1 MQNLCLQPARG
12 CHHTASAYLGTAA
25 GRRAAD
31 QRQLRGGRQ
40 LAPPPARYQR
50 AANVR
55 HNRAGREGTPP
66 SMRARQ
72 QRRGLREDRTGTRRA
87 ARGSAGSSAH
97 TAAFPAPSSARR
109 PVPARSPRG
118 HGAGHGPGQR
128 RATSVRPS
136 VRGSAGKRRHRQP
149 VGRAGPAAFTR
160 SRGTAEPR
168 ARRTRRPRTGTLQG
182 RRSLRVGRSSGTP
195 RQAPRLHPDP
205 ALLSQHG
212 RGATAS
218 DAPPPARSL
227 PAAPFPA
234 PHRRRGLR
242 PPHPETRPS
251 GALRLQPPRNKMAPA
266 APRLRLR
273 GRAAEVGG
281 AERHVGA
288 AGRTSWEG
296 RRAAGPPKRWGIL
309 VVIGASGDGTERG
322 AAEED
327 ALCATIPRTEPA
339 DRGPTPAPVVRH
351 LGKVARRYS
360 GGHFEAITW
369 FGVAAMLGRS
379 QRPNAAI
386 LGSSPSDVASP
397 VTSQPAT

>member
-1 MQNLCLQPARG
+1 MWPTAAGQQHPQQSAGQAGAAQAGSAAKPSLPKVKRGRFGTAAPLQARLQGAPAALQCMEMTSMQNLCLQPARG

-136 VRGSAGKRRHRQP
+136 GGRRGRGGTGSPLAGRVRPPSPAAAAQP
-149 VGRAGPAAFTR
+149 SPAPGAHGGPA
-160 SRGTAEPR
+160 P
-168 ARRTRRPRTGTLQG
+168 G
-182 RRSLRVGRSSGTP
+182 RCR
-195 RQAPRLHPDP
+195 D
-205 ALLSQHG
+205 
-212 RGATAS
+212 
-218 DAPPPARSL
+218 
-227 PAAPFPA
+227 
-234 PHRRRGLR
+234 
-242 PPHPETRPS
+242 
-251 GALRLQPPRNKMAPA
+251 
-266 APRLRLR
+266 
-273 GRAAEVGG
+273 GG
-281 AERHVGA
+281 ASA
-288 AGRTSWEG
+288 
-296 RRAAGPPKRWGIL
+296 
-309 VVIGASGDGTERG
+309 
-322 AAEED
+322 
-327 ALCATIPRTEPA
+327 
-339 DRGPTPAPVVRH
+339 
-351 LGKVARRYS
+351 
-360 GGHFEAITW
+360 
-369 FGVAAMLGRS
+369 
-379 QRPNAAI
+379 
-386 LGSSPSDVASP
+386 
-397 VTSQPAT
+397 

>member
-1 MQNLCLQPARG
+1 MEMTSMQNLCLQPARG

-109 PVPARSPRG
+109 PVLGPQPAGSRRG
-118 HGAGHGPGQR
+118 VRPGAAPGH
-128 RATSVRPS
+128 VRPS
-136 VRGSAGKRRHRQP
+136 VRGSAGQRRHRQP

-182 RRSLRVGRSSGTP
+182 RRSLRVGRSSGTS

-205 ALLSQHG
+205 ALTFPTRARRHG
-212 RGATAS
+212 VRRAPPGPQS
-218 DAPPPARSL
+218 PRSPIPRSSPPPRPPPAAPGNAAQRRPPP
-227 PAAPFPA
+227 PAAP
-234 PHRRRGLR
+234 
-242 PPHPETRPS
+242 
-251 GALRLQPPRNKMAPA
+251 
-266 APRLRLR
+266 
-273 GRAAEVGG
+273 
-281 AERHVGA
+281 
-288 AGRTSWEG
+288 
-296 RRAAGPPKRWGIL
+296 
-309 VVIGASGDGTERG
+309 
-322 AAEED
+322 
-327 ALCATIPRTEPA
+327 
-339 DRGPTPAPVVRH
+339 
-351 LGKVARRYS
+351 
-360 GGHFEAITW
+360 
-369 FGVAAMLGRS
+369 
-379 QRPNAAI
+379 
-386 LGSSPSDVASP
+386 
-397 VTSQPAT
+397 